1 MELDL
6 QQFGVI
12 VVLATFISVGA
23 LFYGVMKLLNPER
36 TARDRVV
43 DLTGGRRE
51 ADSLVNMGTTASVT
65 SNIASLARPKDEDE
79 TDKIRRELVVAGFR
93 GRGALEIYG
102 VVRVLL
108 LVVVPIVI
116 LIPVLQFLPDDLIR
130 FKYWLYVGF
139 FGTLGASIG
148 YFGPT
153 VFLSMRLSA
162 RKETLLRPF
171 PDALDLLVSS
181 VEAGLGLDAALRRV
195 AAEMESA
202 APELARELQMV
213 NHETAAGLPRLDALR
228 RLDYRTGLAEV
239 NSLVNTLVQ
248 AERFGTSVARALRIH
263 SELVRKKRM
272 LHAEEAAAKI
282 SPKLTVVMILFILP
296 ALFVVLA
303 GPAGINLYRNLMPLL
318 NGGR

>member
-1 MELDL
+1 MGIDL
-6 QQFGVI
+6 EQFGA
-12 VVLATFISVGA
+12 VVVAATFISMGA

-51 ADSLVNMGTTASVT
+51 ADSLVNMSTTASVT

-79 TDKIRRELVVAGFR
+79 SDKLRRELVVAGFR
-93 GRGALEIYG
+93 NRNALEIYSVLRVIMLI
-102 VVRVLL
+102 VVPALL
-108 LVVVPIVI
+108 LM
-116 LIPVLQFLPDDLIR
+116 PVLHFLPDDLPR
-130 FKYWLYVGF
+130 FKFWLYTTF
-139 FGTLGASIG
+139 FGTLGASVG

-153 VFLSMRLSA
+153 LMLRFRLAA

-248 AERFGTSVARALRIH
+248 A
-263 SELVRKKRM
+263 
-272 LHAEEAAAKI
+272 
-282 SPKLTVVMILFILP
+282 
-296 ALFVVLA
+296 
-303 GPAGINLYRNLMPLL
+303 
-318 NGGR
+318 